1 MLPSEAFWRI
11 FGLVGIVAICAV
23 LFVFAYSA
31 FDSLRSVIRQ
41 WRWNYKYKHRLD
53 KPPTAACYCKD
64 CIYHGTTYKDGG
76 NNKCDYP
83 GIEIWTPD
91 EGFCFEA
98 EPINAQEAKKRGQ

>member
-1 MLPSEAFWRI
+1 MNTEALMIVCSWIGILVIAGCVVMML
-11 FGLVGIVAICAV
+11 
-23 LFVFAYSA
+23 YYA
-31 FDSLRSVIRQ
+31 FDATRNVIHVLR
-41 WRWNYKYKHRLD
+41 WTYKYKHRFD